1 MAETRASQLQESIDV
16 IEFIIKKR
24 KRKNAEMAEKMTLN
38 ENQKLFLNSDNELI
52 KHVELLV
59 KNARRTYGDIIG
71 KMPPHFKEL
80 EEKVLGAALLE
91 KPAFDK
97 IKSFLLPE
105 HFYEHSHQ
113 KIYAALLKV
122 PHEIPYAQAVIIE
135 LRKTGHLEEV
145 GGIHA
150 IVELTAKVS
159 SSAAIEYDARVLIEM
174 AIKRRL
180 ILSCASIMSDAY
192 EDSADCFD
200 LLESLENEIKAIK
213 SWIK

>member
-1 MAETRASQLQESIDV
+1 ME
-16 IEFIIKKR
+16 KR
-24 KRKNAEMAEKMTLN
+24 LDLN
-38 ENQKLFLNSDNELI
+38 ENQKLFINSENELI
-52 KHVELLV
+52 KHTELLV

-71 KMPPHFKEL
+71 KMPPHYHEL

-105 HFYEHSHQ
+105 HFYEAKHQ
-113 KIYAALLKV
+113 RIYEALLNV
-122 PHEIPYAQAVIIE
+122 PHGIPYAQAVVME
-135 LRKTGHLEEV
+135 LRKTGHLEEA
-145 GGIHA
+145 GGVYA
-150 IVELTAKVS
+150 IVELTSKVS

-200 LLESLENEIKAIK
+200 LLEALEQEIKSIK
-213 SWIK
+213 SWIKQ